1 MQINQ
6 KGRSMIEML
15 GVLSIIGVLSVGG
28 LAIVGKARRQQ
39 EITQTLTEV
48 SQLAES
54 AKKIGCQYDEGYGNF
69 VNMLGQSDAYP
80 SGLEYESSQN
90 DAYFILSSDVKV
102 KMPYIKAAEDGTGE
116 DALSH
121 FTVEISE
128 MDDDTC
134 VNLAS
139 ADWGRKESNGFI
151 GASFSKENAFSDM
164 ASNYPRMDPGT
175 AATSCGENSTKLYLG
190 FRICH

>member
-15 GVLSIIGVLSVGG
+15 GVLGIIGVLSVGG
-28 LAIVGKARRQQ
+28 LVIVGKARRQQ
-39 EITQTLTEV
+39 EITQTITEV

-80 SGLEYESSQN
+80 SGIEYESSQN
-90 DAYFILSSDVKV
+90 DAYFILSSDTKV
-102 KMPYIKAAEDGTGE
+102 KIPYVKAKENGE
-116 DALSH
+116 EEAVLAH
-121 FTVEISE
+121 YTLEISE
-128 MDDDTC
+128 MDEDTC

-139 ADWGRKESNGFI
+139 ADWGRKESNGFV
-151 GASFSKENAFSDM
+151 GASFSKEDAFTDM
-164 ASNYPRMDPGT
+164 AANYPRMDPGK
-175 AATSCGENSTKLYLG
+175 AAESCGGDNTKLYLS